1 MAVNAITTTMA
12 AGVVYTYTTDSN
24 IDWSGVTNDTY
35 FYDLTD
41 KLVYYK
47 DSTGTILSLYS
58 SSSGGTGTDY
68 YVTGGTF
75 SSETLTLDRND
86 GGSVVVTGFTSQP
99 SLNDGEIFVGDTG
112 NTAQSVAMT
121 GDVNID
127 NIGVTTIQP
136 DSVTYDKI
144 QDVSQAALLGSSNVS
159 GGTVTEIPT
168 IDLYLTTG
176 SITTLLE
183 NTSNWD
189 INGNYTGSTI
199 TGTYQGQNH
208 YDGNY
213 FFTAVDDNVWIRL
226 IRG

>member
-1 MAVNAITTTMA
+1 
-12 AGVVYTYTTDSN
+12 
-24 IDWSGVTNDTY
+24 
-35 FYDLTD
+35 
-41 KLVYYK
+41 
-47 DSTGTILSLYS
+47 
-58 SSSGGTGTDY
+58 
-68 YVTGGTF
+68 
-75 SSETLTLDRND
+75 
-86 GGSVVVTGFTSQP
+86 
-99 SLNDGEIFVGDTG
+99 
-112 NTAQSVAMT
+112 MT

-199 TGTYQGQNH
+199 TE
-208 YDGNY
+208 
-213 FFTAVDDNVWIRL
+213 VL
-226 IRG
+226 